1 MVPPFYL
8 KYVLLLEMS
17 GLIDLFMKPKWFL
30 CCVYVMTNI
39 TFTTCLL
46 RLVIFQLF
54 LLDNFLHTRYNSPQV
69 RDHLTIVTEST
80 IGLYW
85 HCLEYYW
92 APNHQYFRPEIWAFW
107 DLVDYL
113 H

>member
-54 LLDNFLHTRYNSPQV
+54 LLGHFLHTRYNSPQV

-80 IGLYW
+80 VGLYW
-85 HCLEYYW
+85 HCR
-92 APNHQYFRPEIWAFW
+92 H
-107 DLVDYL
+107 
-113 H
+113 